1 MFEIY
6 KINDSK
12 FKSISINF
20 NFFVQIKNEMITK
33 NAIMS
38 SIMSKSS
45 NRYTTQKDIE
55 KALYGLYGAKY
66 DVNIEKYGDV
76 FNISFMVDCINKK
89 FLPGNED
96 VVEKCLEFLSEVIY
110 NPFTNNEEFN
120 KEIFEREKEFILNRI
135 KERKDDKIRY
145 AIERTE
151 EIIFDGEPFGN
162 SILGREE
169 DIENITSKDIYEQYK
184 FLIKNSYINIVISG
198 NLNGYEN
205 IDNKVREIFDDK
217 IKNNKKIDD
226 LKLTL
231 KEIDNTDKKE
241 DAKEI
246 FEKQETSQSVI
257 TMAMKVDDITKEEL
271 YTLLVYNAILGGTPN
286 SKLFRIFREKES
298 LAYTV
303 KSRYNRFK
311 NFFVIYAGIEKTNY
325 ERAKIVLREQLD
337 SIKNSDIIDEELNS
351 AIDSLV
357 SDILEYKDSNIS
369 LAKLQ
374 NINHFYYKN
383 DEVGIDEMVKGI
395 QSVKKENVVEI
406 SKKINIDTIYL
417 LGGDLD
423 A

>member
-20 NFFVQIKNEMITK
+20 NFFIQIKNEMITK

-55 KALYGLYGAKY
+55 KSLYGLYGAKY
-66 DVNIEKYGDV
+66 DVNIEKYGDI
-76 FNISFMVDCINKK
+76 FNVSFMVDCINKN
-89 FLPGNED
+89 FLPNNED
-96 VVEKCLEFLSEVIY
+96 VVEKCLEFLKEVIY
-110 NPFTNNEEFN
+110 NPFISNEEFN
-120 KEIFEREKEFILNRI
+120 KEIFEREKEFILNKI

-151 EIIFDGEPFGN
+151 EIIFKGEPFGN
-162 SILGREE
+162 SILGNEE
-169 DIENITSKDIYEQYK
+169 DIEKISSKDIYEQYK
-184 FLIKNSYINIVISG
+184 FLIENSYINVVISG

-205 IDNKVREIFDDK
+205 IESKVREIFDGK
-217 IKNNKKIDD
+217 IKNIKKIDD

-231 KEIDNTDKKE
+231 NENNNINEEEKVE
-241 DAKEI
+241 EI

-257 TMAMKVDDITKEEL
+257 TMAMKVDDIKKEEL
-271 YTLLVYNAILGGTPN
+271 YSLLIYNAILGGTPN

-303 KSRYNRFK
+303 RSRYNRFK

-325 ERAKIVLREQLD
+325 EKSKRVLKEQLD
-337 SIKNSDIIDEELNS
+337 SIKNNDITDEELSS

-357 SDILEYKDSNIS
+357 SDILEYKDSNIA

-383 DEVGIDEMVKGI
+383 DKIGINEMVKGI
-395 QSVKKENVVEI
+395 QSVKKENIVEI
-406 SKKINIDTIYL
+406 SKKINIDKIYL

>member
-20 NFFVQIKNEMITK
+20 NFFIQIENEMITK

-38 SIMSKSS
+38 SIMSKAS
-45 NRYTTQKDIE
+45 NKYTTQKDME
-55 KALYGLYGAKY
+55 KVLYGLYGAKY

-89 FLPGNED
+89 FLPKNED
-96 VVEKCLEFLSEVIY
+96 VVEKCLEFLKEVIY
-110 NPFTNNEEFN
+110 NPFTSNEEFN
-120 KEIFEREKEFILNRI
+120 KEIFEREKEFILNKI

-151 EIIFDGEPFGN
+151 EIIFKGEPFGN
-162 SILGREE
+162 SILGNEE
-169 DIENITSKDIYEQYK
+169 GIEKISSKDIYEQYK
-184 FLIKNSYINIVISG
+184 FLIENSYINIVISG

-205 IDNKVREIFDDK
+205 IDSKIRKIFDDK
-217 IKNNKKIDD
+217 IKSSKKIDD

-231 KEIDNTDKKE
+231 KENNNINSKE
-241 DAKEI
+241 DIEEV

-257 TMAMKVDDITKEEL
+257 TMAMKVDDIKKEEL
-271 YTLLVYNAILGGTPN
+271 YSLLVYNAILGGTPN

-303 KSRYNRFK
+303 RSRYNRFK

-325 ERAKIVLREQLD
+325 EKAKRVLKEQLE
-337 SIKNSDIIDEELNS
+337 SIKNNDITEEELSS

-357 SDILEYKDSNIS
+357 SDILEYKDSNIA

-383 DEVGIDEMVKGI
+383 DKIGINEMVKGI
-395 QSVKKENVVEI
+395 QSVKKENIVEI
-406 SKKINIDTIYL
+406 SKKINIDKIYL